1 MISHLVDDVLSMPN
15 INVMKSILVAKTIA
29 SLQDLVH

>member
-1 MISHLVDDVLSMPN
+1 MISHLNDVLSMPN
-15 INVMKSILVAKTIA
+15 INAMESILVAKTIA

>member
-1 MISHLVDDVLSMPN
+1 MISHLNDVLSMPN
-15 INVMKSILVAKTIA
+15 IKVMESILVAKTIA